1 MGKLLIPQIETF
13 TAITAISI
21 GGTLT
26 VYVWFLKRNGWIG
39 GGAPSSILVQPT
51 GKSELSLSMEELIAQ
66 RRENSLEDS
75 SSILSEKETSEI
87 SGEGEKP
94 SDVDEVHPLAQ
105 TVETVDPLVEEK
117 RLYLRQ
123 KMAEAQR
130 LAEAQK
136 SVKEKD
142 RRSGCIHHF
151 GYLRLLPR
159 GTETPGECILCPKL
173 IECYKER

>member
-1 MGKLLIPQIETF
+1 MIPQIEAF
-13 TAITAISI
+13 TAITAVSI

-26 VYVWFLKRNGWIG
+26 VYVWFLKKNGWIG
-39 GGAPSSILVQPT
+39 GASNSVHDQPA
-51 GKSELSLSMEELIAQ
+51 GISAVPLSMEELIAQ
-66 RRENSLEDS
+66 RGENSPEDS
-75 SSILSEKETSEI
+75 ASILSENMESEI
-87 SGEGEKP
+87 GSEGEKP
-94 SDVDEVHPLAQ
+94 EDVDEVSPLAKPK
-105 TVETVDPLVEEK
+105 ETVDPLVEEK

-136 SVKEKD
+136 PVKEKD
-142 RRSGCIHHF
+142 MRSRCIHHF